1 MASSC
6 STLTAT
12 SARDP
17 RVGLLRSDMKSARLN
32 WIDHPPMEDEPRA
45 HRCHRLPTPME
56 WHRGETEAAPAPFNL
71 DNVGHVDAVVAAHIF
86 PINSRSGGRQAHA
99 IATKH
104 TFATRNL
111 ASMPPSVAAAPAA
124 FSRVAVIGAGA
135 AGLVAARELRREG
148 LRVVVFERDAAIGGT
163 WVYTPATESDPLGL
177 DPGRGIVQTSLYESL
192 RTNLPRECMGFL
204 DYPFSSRRA
213 PDGGDTRRFPGH
225 REVETVER
233 DRDGRW
239 QVDSRSVDEAGGD
252 GGDESEAFDGVV
264 VCNGHFTEPRIA
276 EIPGIDAWPGKQLH
290 SHNYR
295 VPEPFT
301 DQVVLIIGSAASAV
315 DISRDIVRYAKEVH
329 ISNRS
334 LPDEPPRKQPGHDN
348 MWLHSMIASTH
359 SDGTVVFQDG
369 SSVQVD
375 VIIHCT
381 GYNYHFPFLKTNGI
395 ITVDDNCVGPLY
407 KHVFPPSHAPS
418 LAFIGIPWKVAPFL
432 MFELQSKWVAGV
444 LSRRISLPTKE
455 EMLEDFEYHDWLA
468 KQCELPPVAEW
479 RNLMYEA
486 AGKNRVARPESY
498 RDEWDDDH
506 LISQAEEDFRKFSYH
521 IHL

>member
-1 MASSC
+1 MVAS
-6 STLTAT
+6 L
-12 SARDP
+12 
-17 RVGLLRSDMKSARLN
+17 
-32 WIDHPPMEDEPRA
+32 
-45 HRCHRLPTPME
+45 
-56 WHRGETEAAPAPFNL
+56 
-71 DNVGHVDAVVAAHIF
+71 
-86 PINSRSGGRQAHA
+86 
-99 IATKH
+99 
-104 TFATRNL
+104 
-111 ASMPPSVAAAPAA
+111 AAALPAV
-124 FSRVAVIGAGA
+124 SRVAVIGAGA

-177 DPGRGIVQTSLYESL
+177 DPGRDIVLSSLYESL

-204 DYPFSSRRA
+204 DFPFSSRRA
-213 PDGGDTRRFPGH
+213 PDGGDARRFPGH
-225 REVETVER
+225 REVLRYLQDFARDFDLYGLIRFRREVERVER
-233 DRDGRW
+233 DHDGRW

-252 GGDESEAFDGVV
+252 GGDESEVFDGVV

-276 EIPGIDAWPGKQLH
+276 EIPGIDVWPGKQLH

-334 LPDEPPRKQPGHDN
+334 LPDEPPRKQLGHDN

-359 SDGTVVFQDG
+359 SDGTVVFRDG

-418 LAFIGIPWKVAPFL
+418 LAFIGIPWKVSPFL
-432 MFELQSKWVAGV
+432 MFELQSKWVAGA
-444 LSRRISLPTKE
+444 LSGRIALPTKE
-455 EMLEDFEYHDWLA
+455 EMLEDVKAWYSELESAGWPKRYTHNMSNKQFEYHDWLA
-468 KQCELPPVAEW
+468 KQCELPPVVEW

-486 AGKNRVARPESY
+486 AGKNREARPESY

-506 LISQAEEDFRKFSYH
+506 LISQAEEDFTKFLCHSSISSIY
-521 IHL
+521 